1 MSGMAC
7 LIAGAG
13 AGLSIAIPFGPTS
26 MMCVERT
33 LCEGIRTGIAAGVGV
48 ATVHFAYSSIALL
61 GGLALMSQP
70 GADSLLS
77 FGAGLLLLYFASR
90 LWRRDLV
97 FVAQGRTPSSFGR
110 TYCGAICFGFLNP
123 VTPVLCA
130 ASLTAFASQ
139 IAVPGG
145 LLPIGV
151 FVGSLAWWSLL
162 ALAVSML
169 RQRLNNEVLSL
180 ANRGAGI
187 LLIILGLSML
197 AKSLEGLSQIIA

>member
-1 MSGMAC
+1 M
-7 LIAGAG
+7 
-13 AGLSIAIPFGPTS
+13 
-26 MMCVERT
+26 
-33 LCEGIRTGIAAGVGV
+33 
-48 ATVHFAYSSIALL
+48 
-61 GGLALMSQP
+61 
-70 GADSLLS
+70 
-77 FGAGLLLLYFASR
+77 YFASR